1 MQHAQERFRRRG
13 IGLAAISYDSVA
25 ILRDFAAR
33 QNISYPLLS
42 DADSA
47 LIRKFGVLN
56 QAATGLTAGMAH
68 PGFLFIA
75 PSGVVRE
82 KFFES
87 NYADRYTANNVI
99 SRLFPELVETGS
111 DFVSLPHLQV
121 RTYQS
126 DQTAGPGSRVT
137 LGVEIKL
144 PPHVH
149 VYAPGV
155 KGYKAIALVL
165 DDNPMVDA
173 REALYP
179 APTVL
184 WLAAIKERVPV
195 FEGTFRI
202 RQDVIISKNQNAP
215 GGKVSLPGKLKYQAC
230 DDKICYVPAE
240 APLEWQLEIKPLDM
254 TRSPDAIRHKK

>member
-1 MQHAQERFRRRG
+1 MQHAQDRFRARG
-13 IGLAAISYDSVA
+13 IGLAAISYDSAA
-25 ILRDFAAR
+25 ILREFAAR

-42 DADSA
+42 DPDSA

-56 QAATGLTAGMAH
+56 QTATGLTAGMAH
-68 PGFLFIA
+68 PGYFFIA

-82 KFFES
+82 KFFET

-99 SRLFPELVETGS
+99 SRLFPELVENAS

-121 RTYQS
+121 RTFQS

-144 PPHVH
+144 PPHLH

-165 DDNPMVDA
+165 DGNTMVDA
-173 REALYP
+173 RDALYP
-179 APTVL
+179 APKIL

-202 RQDVIISKNQNAP
+202 QQDVIISKDEKPP
-215 GGKVSLPGKLKYQAC
+215 GGKISLQGKLKYQAC
-230 DDKICYVPAE
+230 DDKICFVPAE
-240 APLEWQLEIKPLDM
+240 APLQWQLEVKPLDM